1 MPAAAR
7 ANGADQVFSKTGNT
21 NSKNCGFPVQTITGP
36 GTCQVYVNRSIA
48 VRGDDLVGSHSFSG
62 CGPDTST
69 MTEGSG
75 TVFIGGKKMARI
87 GDNYGSDNII
97 ISGSTTVFVGG

>member
-7 ANGADQVFSKTGNT
+7 ANGADQVFSKTGVG
-21 NSKNCGFPVQTITGP
+21 KNCGFPVQTITGT
-36 GTCQVYVNRSIA
+36 GTCQVYVNGSIA
-48 VRGDDLVGSHSFSG
+48 VRGDDLVGSHPFGG

-69 MTEGSG
+69 MNEGST

-87 GDNYGSDNII
+87 GDNYTSDNII

>member
-7 ANGADQVFSKTGNT
+7 SNGVDAVFSASGTG
-21 NSKNCGFPVQTITGP
+21 KDCRFPVQTATGA
-36 GTCQVYVNRSIA
+36 GTCEVYINGYKA
-48 VRGDDLVGSHSFSG
+48 VRGDDQVALHAYYG

-87 GDNYGSDNII
+87 GDNYGPDNII
-97 ISGSTTVFVGG
+97 ISGSTNVFIGG